1 MTGEMP
7 DLTKRQVLQK
17 GRRHA
22 ADAGAVEFKDRKRLQ
37 GEWDAFLR
45 TRLLHV
51 RVEEGR
57 WVKEKVVENRRK
69 RFRRPMTGALQ
80 ALGAIAC
87 SCPPISKPI
96 LFASCHTMPLLPVLF
111 ATLMRMPPGLFLGAC

>member
-1 MTGEMP
+1 MP

-22 ADAGAVEFKDRKRLQ
+22 ADAGAVGFKDRKRLQ

-51 RVEEGR
+51 RVQEGR

-69 RFRRPMTGALQ
+69 RFRWPMTGALQ
-80 ALGAIAC
+80 ALGDRLQ
-87 SCPPISKPI
+87 
-96 LFASCHTMPLLPVLF
+96 LFSNQQTKTLCHTLPLLPVSY
-111 ATLMRMPPGLFLGAC
+111 AILMRMPPGLFLGAC

>member
-17 GRRHA
+17 VRRH
-22 ADAGAVEFKDRKRLQ
+22 AGAVEFKDRKRLQ

-45 TRLLHV
+45 ARLLHV

-57 WVKEKVVENRRK
+57 WVKEKVVENQRK
-69 RFRRPMTGALQ
+69 RLRWPMTGGLQ
-80 ALGAIAC
+80 ALGR
-87 SCPPISKPI
+87 SS
-96 LFASCHTMPLLPVLF
+96 L
-111 ATLMRMPPGLFLGAC
+111 